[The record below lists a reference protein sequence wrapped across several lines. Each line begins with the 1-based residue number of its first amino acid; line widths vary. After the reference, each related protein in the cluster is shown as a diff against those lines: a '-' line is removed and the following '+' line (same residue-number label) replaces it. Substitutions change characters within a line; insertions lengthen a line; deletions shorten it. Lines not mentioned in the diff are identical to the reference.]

1 MAYQTEDANRK
12 TCLMY
17 AAEKLHQ
24 ALFDCIE
31 EFFTEWHCGR
41 TSWTNKTPL
50 LSTTTFTR
58 LVTLNPSSRHL
69 LLFILCFSSV
79 TCFISLF
86 SPTTYLTCKH
96 APNIGKR
103 VPCVSSTYF
112 GNSKGTHWR
121 NLSPGSVLNLKSLNS
136 EKQASMTKLIS

>member
-58 LVTLNPSSRHL
+58 QESAMCVVHL
-69 LLFILCFSSV
+69 LRQF
-79 TCFISLF
+79 
-86 SPTTYLTCKH
+86 K
-96 APNIGKR
+96 
-103 VPCVSSTYF
+103 
-112 GNSKGTHWR
+112 GNSLAKPLTRATIANERDSIIIEMIHMEGNTASLQLEGLDTVA
-121 NLSPGSVLNLKSLNS
+121 NALNETVADSGV
-136 EKQASMTKLIS
+136 